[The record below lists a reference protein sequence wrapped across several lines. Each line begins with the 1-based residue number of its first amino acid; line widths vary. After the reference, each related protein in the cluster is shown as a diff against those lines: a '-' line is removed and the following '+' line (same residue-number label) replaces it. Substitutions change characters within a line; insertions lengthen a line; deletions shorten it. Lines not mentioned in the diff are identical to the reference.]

1 MYIYC
6 NKVIKEICGNACDLA
21 GFSMLALLRVTF
33 SEKKINKKISFRH
46 ALRESVNQISGLH
59 RFLVLSRTETYT

>member
-33 SEKKINKKISFRH
+33 SEKKNKLK
-46 ALRESVNQISGLH
+46 NQ
-59 RFLVLSRTETYT
+59 F